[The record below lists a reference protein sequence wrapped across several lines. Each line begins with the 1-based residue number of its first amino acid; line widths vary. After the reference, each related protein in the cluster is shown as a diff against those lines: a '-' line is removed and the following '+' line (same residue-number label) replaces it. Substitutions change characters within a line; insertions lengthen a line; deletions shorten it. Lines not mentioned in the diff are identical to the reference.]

1 MSQKIHVFID
11 LSGVPHPVGHLWIHD
26 RQGIQRFS
34 FRYAQD
40 WLSSPHRFAIEPS
53 LPLGEGTYHTDRP
66 LFGSMGDAA
75 PDRWGRMLM
84 ERMEAREAKKENRQ
98 ARKLGE
104 ADYLLRVDDQTR
116 QGALRFAS
124 RPDGPFLA
132 SYPTTRIPPMI
143 ELGRLLDS
151 SIRIINQ
158 EEKDQD
164 LRDIL
169 EPGSSLG
176 GARPKAS
183 VGDLEG
189 SLWIA
194 KFPSPKD
201 EWDVELWEYI
211 SLKLAQKAGI
221 PVPDYKLQNIS
232 GRNVLLI
239 KRFDRQGAI
248 RFPFVSAMT
257 MLEAK
262 DREQRSYLEIA
273 EILVS
278 HGAAAKADL
287 TDLWRRMVFNILTSN
302 LDDHLR
308 NHGFL
313 FDQKLSGWRLS
324 PIYDLEPLPEQ
335 VKGRFL
341 QTCIDLDNNMA
352 SLELSLEVAEDF
364 GLSPK
369 EAKKVAREVGDA
381 TKNWKKEA
389 SLLGAGKREVDFMAS
404 AFEHENLQIARSAEK
419 IS

>member
-1 MSQKIHVFID
+1 MSPKIHVFID
-11 LSGVPHPVGHLWIHD
+11 LSGHPHLVGYLWIHE
-26 RQGIQRFS
+26 RHGVQRSS
-34 FRYAQD
+34 FKYD
-40 WLSSPHRFAIEPS
+40 SSWLASPHAFSIEPS

-84 ERMEAREAKKENRQ
+84 ERMEAREAKRENRQ
-98 ARKLGE
+98 ARNLGE
-104 ADYLLRVDDQTR
+104 ADYLLMVDDQTR
-116 QGALRFAS
+116 QGALRFA
-124 RPDGPFLA
+124 RDPDGPFLA
-132 SYPTTRIPPMI
+132 SYPPARIPPML
-143 ELGRLLDS
+143 ELEKLLDS
-151 SIRIINQ
+151 SSRIVNQ

-164 LRDIL
+164 LQDIL

-183 VGDLEG
+183 VVDQEG

-211 SLKLAQKAGI
+211 SLMLAKQVSI
-221 PVPDYKLQNIS
+221 PVPEFGLQNIS

-239 KRFDRQGAI
+239 KRFDRQGTI
-248 RFPFVSAMT
+248 RIPFVSAMT

-273 EILVS
+273 EVLIS
-278 HGAAAKADL
+278 HGAAAKSDL
-287 TDLWRRMVFNILTSN
+287 RGLWQRMVFNILVSN

-313 FDQKLSGWRLS
+313 FDQKRLGWRLS
-324 PIYDLEPLPEQ
+324 PIYDLEPLPEP
-335 VKGRFL
+335 VKARFL

-352 SLELSLEVAEDF
+352 SLELAFEVAEEF
-364 GLSPK
+364 GLSVQ
-369 EAKKVAREVGDA
+369 EAQEIARQTGKATETWKSVA
-381 TKNWKKEA
+381 
-389 SLLGAGKREVDFMAS
+389 SFLGASKPEMDFMSS
-404 AFEHENLQIARSAEK
+404 AFEHENLRVALH
-419 IS
+419 

>member
-1 MSQKIHVFID
+1 
-11 LSGVPHPVGHLWIHD
+11 
-26 RQGIQRFS
+26 
-34 FRYAQD
+34 
-40 WLSSPHRFAIEPS
+40 
-53 LPLGEGTYHTDRP
+53 
-66 LFGSMGDAA
+66 MGDAA

-84 ERMEAREAKKENRQ
+84 ERMEAREAKRENRQ

-104 ADYLLRVDDQTR
+104 DDYLLRVDDQTR

-124 RPDGPFLA
+124 RPEGPFLA
-132 SYPTTRIPPMI
+132 SYPPTRIPPMI

-151 SIRIINQ
+151 SSKIINQ

-183 VGDLEG
+183 VVDQEG

-211 SLKLAQKAGI
+211 SLKLAQKARI
-221 PVPDYKLQNIS
+221 PVPEFTLQSIS
-232 GRNVLLI
+232 GRNVLLV
-239 KRFDRQGAI
+239 KRFDRQGVI

-278 HGAAAKADL
+278 HGAEAKADL
-287 TDLWRRMVFNILTSN
+287 TDLWRRMVFNVLISN

-341 QTCIDLDNNMA
+341 HTCIDLDNNMA
-352 SLELSLEVAEDF
+352 SLELSLEVTEDF
-364 GLSPK
+364 GLSTK

-381 TKNWKKEA
+381 TINWKKEA
-389 SLLGAGKREVDFMAS
+389 SLLKAGKREVDFMAS
-404 AFEHENLQIARSAEK
+404 AFEHENLQIALQRKA
-419 IS
+419 

>member
-1 MSQKIHVFID
+1 MSQKIHVFLD
-11 LSGVPHPVGHLWIHD
+11 LSGHPHFVGHLWIHE
-26 RQGIQRFS
+26 RQGIQRSS

-40 WLSSPHRFAIEPS
+40 WLASPHTFAIEPS

-84 ERMEAREAKKENRQ
+84 ERMEAREAKRENRQ

-104 ADYLLRVDDQTR
+104 ADYLLMVDDQTR

-124 RPDGPFLA
+124 RPEGPFLA
-132 SYPTTRIPPMI
+132 SYPSTRIPPMV

-151 SIRIINQ
+151 SNRIINQ

-183 VGDLEG
+183 VVDQEG

-201 EWDVELWEYI
+201 AWDVELWEYI
-211 SLKLAQKAGI
+211 SLTLAQKAGI
-221 PVPDYKLQNIS
+221 PVPDFMLQSIS
-232 GRNVLLI
+232 GRNVLLT
-239 KRFDRQGAI
+239 KRFDRQGTI

-273 EILVS
+273 EVLAS
-278 HGAAAKADL
+278 HGAAAQNDL
-287 TDLWRRMVFNILTSN
+287 KDLWRRMVFNILISN

-313 FDQKLSGWRLS
+313 FNQKHSGWRLS

-352 SLELSLEVAEDF
+352 SLELACQVAEDF
-364 GLSPK
+364 GLSSK
-369 EAKKVAREVGDA
+369 EAKEVAREVGKA
-381 TKNWKKEA
+381 TKTWKKEA
-389 SLLGAGKREVDFMAS
+389 AFLGVGKRELDFMSS
-404 AFEHENLQIARSAEK
+404 AFEHENLRIAL
-419 IS
+419 